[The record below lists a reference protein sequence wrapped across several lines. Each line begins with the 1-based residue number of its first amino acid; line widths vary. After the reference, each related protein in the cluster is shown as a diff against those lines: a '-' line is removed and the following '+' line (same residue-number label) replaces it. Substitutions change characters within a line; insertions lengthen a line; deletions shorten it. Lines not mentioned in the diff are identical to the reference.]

1 MKKFFRIIAIVL
13 GVLLLLIFFTPIL
26 LKGKIENIAKQE
38 INSQL
43 NAKVNWDKFSLSLV
57 KKFPSLSVN
66 MTGLSVVGT
75 QQFEGDTLL
84 SINSFLVSVDLMSA
98 ISGDQLE
105 VETILLDKP
114 SISAIVLADSTAN
127 WDIMKTTSEE
137 MQEETTDTS
146 STNFGITLQ
155 QFQIKDAT
163 IKYNDKTSD
172 LSALIT
178 NFNLDLSGDFSA
190 SSTDLNLN
198 TSIESVDVKMDD
210 IKYLNGLSVS
220 LSAAMLADMDKMLFT
235 FKENDLMLNRLN
247 LGFDGTVAML
257 EEGYDLDLSL
267 NTKRTD
273 FKAIFDLIPDVYQSY
288 IEGID
293 TKGNLTLTSTAKG
306 IYKDPENLPAFN
318 VLLNVSD
325 GSVKY
330 PDLPKSI
337 NDINI
342 KLTVENEGGS
352 PDNTISELN
361 KFHFKL
367 DQNPFDASLIVK
379 TPISNA
385 QYNGGIKGTIN
396 LNSLKEALPLDS
408 FDIKGIVTAD
418 ISVDGDMKTIEAE
431 AYDEIKSDGSIS
443 LNNFYYSSKDLPQT
457 VDIPTAVL
465 TFSPKS
471 IILDDFKCIVG
482 KSDFILKGKIENY
495 LPYVFK
501 DETIKGTLTHQSNLI
516 DVNEFLSE
524 ETKQDTTV
532 AEDTTALETVNVPKN
547 IDFVFI
553 SSINKLLYDKLVI
566 DDAKGKI
573 TVNNGIVKLN
583 GMEMSLLDGQ
593 IIMGGEYNTQNESKP
608 FADFTFNA
616 TNIDITK
623 TANSF
628 SVIDSLM
635 PIAKSSKGKISA
647 SLHYN
652 SLINNE
658 MSPVISSITGGGE
671 IISPFIEVSNSKV
684 LNGMASLLNND
695 KYKKLKAENIDINF
709 IMQDGKIIVKPFSP
723 TVFDKKLTVYGEQG
737 FDQSL
742 NYVVKTPVSKKDVA
756 GALGFLG
763 DGFADSGSDYIVDVI
778 IKGTAKDP
786 KMSLDLSEA
795 SKQAQ
800 KEVGKEAEKVIKE
813 VLKDENVQKTVNDL
827 LKNFGKK
834 KK

>member
-13 GVLLLLIFFTPIL
+13 GVFLLLIFLTPIL

-43 NAKVNWDKFSLSLV
+43 NAKVNWDKFSLSLI

-98 ISGDQLE
+98 ISGDQLD
-105 VETILLDKP
+105 VEAILLDKP

-127 WDIMKTTSEE
+127 WDIMKTTSDEI
-137 MQEETTDTS
+137 QEETEDTS

-178 NFNLDLSGDFSA
+178 NLNLDLSGDFSA

-198 TSIESVDVKMDD
+198 TSIERVDVTMED

-257 EEGYDLDLSL
+257 EEGYDLDLTL

-273 FKAIFDLIPDVYQSY
+273 FKAIFDLIPDAYHSY

-306 IYKDPENLPAFN
+306 IYKDPDNLPAFN

-330 PDLPKSI
+330 PDLPKSL

-352 PDNTISELN
+352 PDNTISEIN

-443 LNNFYYSSKDLPQT
+443 LNNFYYSSKDLPQS

-482 KSDFILKGKIENY
+482 KSDFTLKGKIENY

-524 ETKQDTTV
+524 ETEQDTTV
-532 AEDTTALETVNVPKN
+532 TEDTTALETVNVPKN

-583 GMEMSLLDGQ
+583 GMEMNLLDGQ

-652 SLINNE
+652 SLIDNE

-827 LKNFGKK
+827 LKSFGKK